1 MRHSFVLKKKNKTK
15 RMYGSV
21 QELKN
26 TSRMQMSKN
35 RCFNNHVKSTSKY
48 GNVLKNGDVN
58 ANDPIPRHD
67 PIWNYPVGDLLK
79 PNLSPCKTIVSILS
93 DYSNT
98 WLIPIG
104 FPARAI
110 LLVLMLI
117 PALHVIGFIA
127 YADQNFSRGFCR
139 WQIAGM

>member
-1 MRHSFVLKKKNKTK
+1 
-15 RMYGSV
+15 MYGSV

-67 PIWNYPVGDLLK
+67 PI
-79 PNLSPCKTIVSILS
+79 
-93 DYSNT
+93 
-98 WLIPIG
+98 
-104 FPARAI
+104 
-110 LLVLMLI
+110 
-117 PALHVIGFIA
+117 
-127 YADQNFSRGFCR
+127 
-139 WQIAGM
+139 